1 LSIVPSPSIIIDSR
15 EASQAEYI
23 VQQLKKKIPVLIK
36 KLDAADYLFNNNV
49 AVERKSGLNLY
60 QDIISRRL
68 FEQLENMCEL
78 YHKPILLI
86 ENLNLSQQFYRNIAA
101 VCRGALVTILLNWRT
116 IRILFTSDEKDT
128 VNFLIR
134 LALRLGVR
142 GSKPIP
148 RCIKKGIAVNEI
160 RSYMLQCIRGI
171 GPKKAEQILKRFNT
185 FDDLSRASLSD
196 FEEILTKKISRV
208 LYNIFHEVRK

>member
-1 LSIVPSPSIIIDSR
+1 VPSPNVIVDTR
-15 EASQAEYI
+15 EASQAQYI
-23 VQQLKKKIPVLIK
+23 VNQLRKKIPVSFE
-36 KLDAADYLFNNNV
+36 KLDAADYLFNNDV

-68 FEQLENMCEL
+68 FEQLQNMCEL
-78 YHKPILLI
+78 YQKPILLI
-86 ENLNLSQQFYRNIAA
+86 ENLNLSQQFYQNIAA
-101 VCRGALVTILLNWRT
+101 VCRGALVTILLNWRK

-134 LALRLGVR
+134 LALRLGIR

-148 RCIKKGIAVNEI
+148 RCIKKSIAIDEI

-185 FDDLSRASLSD
+185 FNDLSRANLD
-196 FEEILTKKISRV
+196 DLEEILTKKTSRV
-208 LYNIFHEVRK
+208 LYNVFHEVRK